1 MNFFDYF
8 QVTSVAIVFLIFVG
22 RASYLRLRRNIN
34 PIAIGGGKKGV
45 LLAVEFV
52 AIIGF
57 VAWMIEVLLS
67 ALHSS
72 FRLFLSPLNSQLL
85 SSLPAKIAGVAL
97 VTVSSGCFRSGLCL
111 FR

>member
-8 QVTSVAIVFLIFVG
+8 QVASLSIALLIFVG
-22 RASYLRLRRNIN
+22 RASYLRFCRNIN

-45 LLAVEFV
+45 LLAVELT

-72 FRLFLSPLNSQLL
+72 FRIFPRLWIR
-85 SSLPAKIAGVAL
+85 SSLIPSPRRL
-97 VTVSSGCFRSGLCL
+97 PEWR
-111 FR
+111 